1 VLHIMAIVQL
11 RHDTPGRAY
20 YRRNLAAAK
29 TSMEALRSQ
38 ASTVVDRIELVVGA
52 FRITGPADHPS
63 EVHQAA

>member
-11 RHDTPGRAY
+11 RHNTPGRAY
-20 YRRNLAAAK
+20 YRRKLAAAK

-38 ASTVVDRIELVVGA
+38 ASTVVDRIEIVVGA
-52 FRITGPADHPS
+52 FRITGPAGHPG